1 MPYGQSAKA
10 VLTLTAGAPARGPK
24 LVALI
29 AFLALPAAAASTAYR
44 YF

>member
-1 MPYGQSAKA
+1 MSNGQSAKA
-10 VLTLTAGAPARGPK
+10 LLKLTAGAPARGPR

-29 AFLALPAAAASTAYR
+29 AFLALAAAAASTAYR